1 VDRYI
6 HLTCM
11 LGITRLQKIWKK
23 PKRKQQK
30 EEKKHKVSAELQIP
44 FVDNVFLYAQE
55 TVLGSYPTTSVTAQ
69 DCHVASWLINP
80 FQNHALS
87 H

>member
-1 VDRYI
+1 
-6 HLTCM
+6 M
-11 LGITRLQKIWKK
+11 LGITRLQKYEKN
-23 PKRKQQK
+23 QK
-30 EEKKHKVSAELQIP
+30 ESSRRKKKNTRYLKYKVSAELQIP

-69 DCHVASWLINP
+69 DCQVACWLINP
-80 FQNHALS
+80 FQNHAFS